1 MKKVDEV
8 KATPEYLGGGGGIL
22 SGLCGFD
29 DERD

>member
-8 KATPEYLGGGGGIL
+8 KATPEYVGGGTIL
-22 SGLCGFD
+22 SGFCGFD

>member
-8 KATPEYLGGGGGIL
+8 KATPEYLWGTIL
-22 SGLCGFD
+22 SGFCGFD